1 MALEKY
7 KICPVCGEHNSPSL
21 LECRKCEADLTGVK
35 VTDSALEQQEK
46 KEEEPTAGTPALVRV
61 CECGAHNPP
70 QARKCRECG
79 EDISDIMPT
88 AVVQECAS
96 VAVPTDEQE
105 CASVTPSTDEQE
117 DESFSYILQAVGDE
131 YSVTMDRPVSIIG
144 REAELQDYLAD
155 KMYVSRQH
163 AKLTIVAGKVLI
175 ENLSKTNRTF
185 INNAEISQTDP
196 TPLTDGDEIGLGG
209 IEIKG
214 ERQKD
219 AAYFLFKVKS

>member
-46 KEEEPTAGTPALVRV
+46 KEEEPAAGAPVLVRV

-88 AVVQECAS
+88 AVVQGCAS
-96 VAVPTDEQE
+96 DT
-105 CASVTPSTDEQE
+105 SSTVEQE
-117 DESFSYILQAVGDE
+117 DASFAYVLQAVGDD
-131 YSVTMDRPVSIIG
+131 YSVTMDRPVSVIG

-175 ENLSKTNRTF
+175 ENLSNTNRTF
-185 INNAEISQTDP
+185 INNTEISQTEP

-209 IEIKG
+209 IEING

>member
-46 KEEEPTAGTPALVRV
+46 KEEEPAAGTPALVRV

-96 VAVPTDEQE
+96 V
-105 CASVTPSTDEQE
+105 TPSTVEQE
-117 DESFSYILQAVGDE
+117 GASFAYVLQAVGDE
-131 YSVTMDRPVSIIG
+131 YSVTIERPVSVIG

-155 KMYVSRQH
+155 KMYVSRRH

-175 ENLSKTNRTF
+175 ENLSNTNRTF
-185 INNAEISQTDP
+185 INNTEIPQTEP

-209 IEIKG
+209 IEING

>member
-1 MALEKY
+1 MMALEKY

-46 KEEEPTAGTPALVRV
+46 KEEEPAAGAPVLVRV

-88 AVVQECAS
+88 AVVQECA
-96 VAVPTDEQE
+96 P
-105 CASVTPSTDEQE
+105 VTPSTVEQE
-117 DESFSYILQAVGDE
+117 GASFAYVLQAVGDE
-131 YSVTMDRPVSIIG
+131 YSVTIDRPVSVIG

-155 KMYVSRQH
+155 KMYVSRRH

-185 INNAEISQTDP
+185 INNAEISQTEP

-209 IEIKG
+209 IEING

>member
-7 KICPVCGEHNSPSL
+7 KICPACGEHNSPSL
-21 LECRKCEADLTGVK
+21 LECRICEADLTGVK
-35 VTDSALEQQEK
+35 VTDSALERKE
-46 KEEEPTAGTPALVRV
+46 KEEEVPAAGTPVLVRV

-79 EDISDIMPT
+79 EDISDIIPT

-96 VAVPTDEQE
+96 V
-105 CASVTPSTDEQE
+105 TPSTVEQE

-131 YSVTMDRPVSIIG
+131 YSVTMDRPVSVIG

-163 AKLTIVAGKVLI
+163 AKLTIVAGIVMI
-175 ENLSKTNRTF
+175 ENLSNTNRTF
-185 INNAEISQTDP
+185 INNVEISPTEP

-209 IEIKG
+209 IMING

>member
-1 MALEKY
+1 MMGLEKY

-46 KEEEPTAGTPALVRV
+46 KEEEPAAGAPVLVRV

-88 AVVQECAS
+88 AVV
-96 VAVPTDEQE
+96 QE

-185 INNAEISQTDP
+185 INNAEISQTEP

-209 IEIKG
+209 IEING

>member
-21 LECRKCEADLTGVK
+21 LECRKCETDLTVVK

-46 KEEEPTAGTPALVRV
+46 KEEEQARGTPVLVRV

-88 AVVQECAS
+88 AVVQECAP
-96 VAVPTDEQE
+96 AVP
-105 CASVTPSTDEQE
+105 STVEQE
-117 DESFSYILQAVGDE
+117 DASFSYVLQAVGDE
-131 YSVTMDRPVSIIG
+131 YSVTMDRQVSVIG

-175 ENLSKTNRTF
+175 ENLSNTNRTF
-185 INNAEISQTDP
+185 INNAEISQTEP
-196 TPLTDGDEIGLGG
+196 TLLTDGDEIGLGG
-209 IEIKG
+209 IEING